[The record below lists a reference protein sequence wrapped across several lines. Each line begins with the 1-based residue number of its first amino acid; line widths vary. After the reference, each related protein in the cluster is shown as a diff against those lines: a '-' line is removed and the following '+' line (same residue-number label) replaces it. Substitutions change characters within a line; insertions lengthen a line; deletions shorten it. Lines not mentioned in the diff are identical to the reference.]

1 MRIAFYAPLKP
12 PTHNVPSGDRLMAR
26 QLLRALEIAGHKP
39 FLASEFRSYEGKGD
53 RGRQRALRGAA
64 EKEVDRL
71 LLGYRGDAPKAW
83 LTYHLYYKA
92 PDWLGPPICEA
103 LDIPYLVAE
112 PSFAPKRANGVWHF
126 GHSATADALA
136 RADIALCFTRFD
148 MEFVAPQLRAPEQR
162 LMYLPP
168 FVDSEPTTGPSR
180 TEARAS
186 LAARHGL
193 EETAIWLT
201 VVAMMRPGDKLASY
215 RQLGEALHLLKDRN
229 MRLLI
234 AGDGPER
241 PQVESALAP
250 LGDRVCYVG
259 ELGIESRAELLAAA
273 DLYIWPAVGEAYG
286 MALLEAQAAG
296 VPVVAGRVRGVV
308 DVVEDQHTG
317 LLADADDP
325 AALAARV
332 IELIDD
338 PVRRQRMSETARAFV
353 NRQRNIASAATTL
366 RNAIDRAFA
375 LRSQ

>member
-12 PTHNVPSGDRLMAR
+12 PTHDVPSGDRLMAR
-26 QLLRALEIAGHKP
+26 QLLRALDIAGHKP
-39 FLASEFRSYEGKGD
+39 FLASEFRSYEGKGE
-53 RGRQRALRGAA
+53 RGRQCALRGEA
-64 EKEVDRL
+64 EREVDRL
-71 LLGYRGDAPKAW
+71 LLSYRGDAPKAW

-112 PSFAPKRANGVWHF
+112 PSFAPKRANGAWHF
-126 GHSATADALA
+126 GHLATADALA

-168 FVDSEPTTGPSR
+168 FVDSGLNTGPSR
-180 TEARAS
+180 AEARAA
-186 LAARHGL
+186 LAARYGL
-193 EETAIWLT
+193 KKAATWLT

-215 RQLGEALHLLKDRN
+215 RQLGEALLLLRDRN
-229 MRLLI
+229 MCLLI
-234 AGDGPER
+234 AGDGSER
-241 PQVESALAP
+241 QQVESALEP
-250 LGDRVCYVG
+250 LGDRVFYVG

-296 VPVVAGRVRGVV
+296 VPVIAGRVRGVI
-308 DVVEDQHTG
+308 DVVEDQRTG
-317 LLADADDP
+317 LLADPDDP

-338 PVRRQRMSETARAFV
+338 PVRRQRMSKAARAFV
-353 NRQRNIASAATTL
+353 NRERNMESAAMTL
-366 RNAIDRAFA
+366 RRAIDRAFT
-375 LRSQ
+375 LRTE